1 MRPQQNVDQRQAPGA
16 FTLRV
21 TCLYTSAYLKGYKR
35 GKILASSMSSVMP
48 SSILV
53 LGSGVIGLTVAYT
66 LVHDHGYD
74 GASILIIARDMP
86 GDLDSQAFA
95 SPWAVGGQPLLP

>member
-1 MRPQQNVDQRQAPGA
+1 MSA
-16 FTLRV
+16 V
-21 TCLYTSAYLKGYKR
+21 TP
-35 GKILASSMSSVMP
+35 SSV
-48 SSILV
+48 LV

-66 LVHDHGYD
+66 LVHDYGYD

-95 SPWAVGGQPLLP
+95 SPWAVCGRFLLPRIPEFKLD